1 MSCPSVSCETETKD
15 DIELSSCET
24 HIPELS
30 AEETPTSYEEPI
42 KSQTTDAHLGPIQHE
57 TQDLACSTSVPPPKR
72 GRFSKPKPNIGQGL
86 RTRQAP
92 QQQICPE
99 LVTDSVETSKVP
111 SVREKDK
118 NATQPMEE
126 DSVPVDHRSVSSTY
140 PEVLQPQKS
149 SESPNVVPERVT
161 KEDNGSVSSLKR
173 KNDEIITEEKVKE
186 QEETREPQ
194 LTNR

>member
-1 MSCPSVSCETETKD
+1 MSGPSVSCETEMKD
-15 DIELSSCET
+15 DVEISSCET

-30 AEETPTSYEEPI
+30 AEETPASYEEPI
-42 KSQTTDAHLGPIQHE
+42 KSQTTDAHPGPVQNE

-86 RTRQAP
+86 RTRRAP

-99 LVTDSVETSKVP
+99 LVTDSLETSKSP
-111 SVREKDK
+111 SVTEKDE
-118 NATQPMEE
+118 NATQLMEE
-126 DSVPVDHRSVSSTY
+126 DSVPVDNLSVSSSA
-140 PEVLQPQKS
+140 VLQPQKS

-161 KEDNGSVSSLKR
+161 KENNGSVLSPKT
-173 KNDEIITEEKVKE
+173 KNDEIITEEKIKE
-186 QEETREPQ
+186 QEEAREPQ